1 MHTSVKN
8 ATIFQ
13 NVSAHA
19 IDVRALSVLMRIIF
33 FCVIYVIVHLYTY
46 TVYSFCSNILL
57 GIFVAFHGN
66 IYCVLGSH

>member
-33 FCVIYVIVHLYTY
+33 FFVLYMSLCTYIHILYIAFVQTFYWAYLLLFMVIFIV
-46 TVYSFCSNILL
+46 C
-57 GIFVAFHGN
+57 
-66 IYCVLGSH
+66 

>member
-19 IDVRALSVLMRIIF
+19 IDVRALCVLMRIIF
-33 FCVIYVIVHLYTY
+33 FVLYMSLCTYIHILYIVFVQTFYWAYLLLFMVIFIV
-46 TVYSFCSNILL
+46 C
-57 GIFVAFHGN
+57 
-66 IYCVLGSH
+66 

>member
-33 FCVIYVIVHLYTY
+33 FLCYICHCALIY
-46 TVYSFCSNILL
+46 
-57 GIFVAFHGN
+57 
-66 IYCVLGSH
+66 IYCI